1 MVFRTLKHCFDI
13 LNASLE
19 DAILKEHHIPKGIRA
34 TYQKKKKGH
43 YSPTNKYTTKSKN
56 KIK

>member
-19 DAILKEHHIPKGIRA
+19 DAILKEHHIPKGISA
-34 TYQKKKKGH
+34 TYQKKRGALE
-43 YSPTNKYTTKSKN
+43 SNQ
-56 KIK
+56 

>member
-34 TYQKKKKGH
+34 TYQKKKKGIIVQPI
-43 YSPTNKYTTKSKN
+43 STLPNQ